1 MKTLG
6 KKEEHYK
13 GTLKNYKRGIH
24 LNKIILQVE
33 SLVVLLACLY
43 FYSFLDFNWVLFFV
57 LLLAPDVFM
66 VGYLINKKAGALL
79 YNVVHTYS
87 LSIIIT
93 ILGVILSYPII
104 LSIGLIW
111 TAHIG
116 MDRCFG
122 IGLKY
127 QTGFKDT
134 HFNRV

>member
-1 MKTLG
+1 M
-6 KKEEHYK
+6 
-13 GTLKNYKRGIH
+13 
-24 LNKIILQVE
+24 NKIILQVE

-43 FYSFLDFNWVLFFV
+43 FYSFLEFNWVLFFV

-93 ILGVILSYPII
+93 VLGVILSNPVI